1 MTIGTLKSPNPRYW
15 TSISLMK
22 SKFLSVSMNTLLAI
36 LKVTDAR
43 RDVILAGGLYHRFSW
58 RNNPPPPPGQ
68 HRISLSADSQHE
80 DDGKRLNL
88 SFMGHVY
95 TRQRDFLPLIFGTD
109 FSNLNPGKFT
119 PIWRIDRNGIRPI
132 KFETA

>member
-58 RNNPPPPPGQ
+58 RNNPPP
-68 HRISLSADSQHE
+68 RSAQNFIVGGFAARRRRKTSQFEFYGARVH
-80 DDGKRLNL
+80 KT
-88 SFMGHVY
+88 
-95 TRQRDFLPLIFGTD
+95 TR
-109 FSNLNPGKFT
+109 FSSSN
-119 PIWRIDRNGIRPI
+119 IWYRFFQFKPRKIYPHLAN
-132 KFETA
+132 